1 MSRQPFSWELFYKAP
16 VVGII
21 RGLQPD
27 DINQILP
34 VYREAGL
41 TTIEIT
47 MNTAGAEAIIQQAI
61 DHHSEGLNIGAGTV
75 CTLDDL
81 DKALA
86 AGAQFIVTPVIS
98 KKVIKAC
105 VKHGVPIFP
114 GAFTPSEI
122 YKAWSLGASMVK
134 VYPATSLGPE
144 YIKDVKAPLNQLKLM
159 PTGGISLDNM
169 AAYFKAGADGL
180 GIGSHLFDKKLIN
193 EKNWAGLTNHLRDFV
208 ERMQKAISPP
218 ATVLPPASAA
228 RPTPS

>member
-1 MSRQPFSWELFYKAP
+1 MSQQPFSWELFSKAP

-27 DINQILP
+27 DVDHILP
-34 VYREAGL
+34 AYRASGL

-47 MNTAGAEAIIQQAI
+47 MNTAGASSIIRNAIQR
-61 DHHSEGLNIGAGTV
+61 HSEGLNIGAGTV
-75 CTLDDL
+75 CTPDDL
-81 DKALA
+81 DQALD

-105 VKHGVPIFP
+105 VRRGIPIFP

-122 YKAWSLGASMVK
+122 YKAWSLGASMIK

-144 YIKDVKAPLNQLKLM
+144 YIKDVKAPLNQLRLM

-169 AAYFKAGADGL
+169 GTYFKAGADGV
-180 GIGSHLFDKKLIN
+180 GIGSHLFDKALIQAQD
-193 EKNWAGLTNHLRDFV
+193 WDGLKNHLQNFV
-208 ERMQKAISPP
+208 DQMRS
-218 ATVLPPASAA
+218 VLPP
-228 RPTPS
+228 PTPS

>member
-1 MSRQPFSWELFYKAP
+1 MSQQPFSWELFYKAP

-34 VYREAGL
+34 VYRKAGL

-47 MNTAGAEAIIQQAI
+47 MNTAGAEAIIQNAI
-61 DHHSEGLNIGAGTV
+61 KHHSEGLNIGAGTV

-86 AGAQFIVTPVIS
+86 AGAQFIVTPVIN

-105 VKHGVPIFP
+105 VKQGIPIFP

-159 PTGGISLDNM
+159 PTGGISFDNM

-180 GIGSHLFDKKLIN
+180 GIGSHLFDKTLIQ
-193 EKNWAGLTNHLRDFV
+193 EKDWEGLESHLQDFV
-208 ERMQKAISPP
+208 ERMQKAI
-218 ATVLPPASAA
+218 
-228 RPTPS
+228 